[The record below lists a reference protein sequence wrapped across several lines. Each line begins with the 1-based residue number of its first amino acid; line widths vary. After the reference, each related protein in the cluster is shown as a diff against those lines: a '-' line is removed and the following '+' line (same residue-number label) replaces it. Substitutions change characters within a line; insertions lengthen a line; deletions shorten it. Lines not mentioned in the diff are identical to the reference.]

1 MKDLVSKNSKNI
13 IPNLPW
19 KHFDELIL
27 AIGNNGLTKIENYN
41 SEIKFLEAI
50 DFINIAEKELITSGY
65 DIFSKHK
72 IETKKK
78 EMTVSLTA
86 RGKEYYTQKQI
97 KNNEAEANSIIG
109 ESLKKHPAVILISQ
123 ILSGSKNIKRIN
135 IYNLLKHHNF
145 NLDSQKD
152 VVLNNFLEIL
162 KLGGIVSYNK
172 NTRDVRILWQADT
185 GNLSSHQFISPE
197 TPYSN
202 IKKLKDIIKSL
213 KGKVYWIDKHF
224 DKKAFDILVDSLDA
238 TKINHFI
245 IISGDSNKTNSA
257 ITDFLRLQTEL
268 NNKGINM
275 EWKIITNNSIL
286 KSIHDRWICDSNVA
300 WNIPPVNSIFKG
312 QESEMLKTTNRPNVN
327 KLLKNSISVK

>member
-1 MKDLVSKNSKNI
+1 MEDMVPENIKHI

-27 AIGNNGLTKIENYN
+27 AIGNSGLPKIENYN

-50 DFINIAEKELITSGY
+50 DFINIAEKEVVTSGH
-65 DIFSKHK
+65 DIFSGHK

-109 ESLKKHPAVILISQ
+109 ESLKKHPAIILISQ

-202 IKKLKDIIKSL
+202 IKNPDNHHYKEL
-213 KGKVYWIDKHF
+213 H
-224 DKKAFDILVDSLDA
+224 DSLM
-238 TKINHFI
+238 
-245 IISGDSNKTNSA
+245 KTL
-257 ITDFLRLQTEL
+257 I
-268 NNKGINM
+268 
-275 EWKIITNNSIL
+275 
-286 KSIHDRWICDSNVA
+286 
-300 WNIPPVNSIFKG
+300 
-312 QESEMLKTTNRPNVN
+312 
-327 KLLKNSISVK
+327 